1 MANTFKDIS
10 FKFNVHPITG
20 DLVTVSDVDA
30 IRTSISNILQTNFY
44 ERLFNQDVGSSVRD
58 ILFDDYGPVTQLR
71 LQNAIE
77 TAIANFE
84 PRVTIDNISVE
95 MVPDRNEY
103 YVRIDFL
110 VVTSNEPQVFET
122 YLSSRV

>member
-1 MANTFKDIS
+1 MANTFKDIN

-30 IRTSISNILQTNFY
+30 IKTSISNILQTNFY

-71 LQNAIE
+71 LQNAIQ

-95 MVPDRNEY
+95 MVPDKNEY